1 MKGGATIGRWL
12 FGCFLFSFMGVF
24 PGAEVQASQ
33 DQPFPAYI
41 DLSGKPGSSRH
52 LGELNIFF
60 PLVQDQ
66 RNLFFLNLRGQ
77 IDSKDNREFN
87 IGLGKRH
94 LYEHYILGGYGFFDV
109 RVNKSGNRFYQSTIG
124 SELLSENIDFRANG
138 YIPFTKSRAIPVQDV
153 QVIERPD
160 VLNIQ
165 YSNRERALYGFDGEV
180 GLNMGRLLPE
190 PYQNNDAVDTR
201 LYLGGY
207 HFFGTRGAPGV
218 TGPRGR
224 IELSLTAYD
233 WSDYVPDGTQLMLGL
248 EAQYDE
254 PRDGQVF
261 GLFRLR
267 IPLHKG
273 PRKRLTGLQRRM
285 VAPLVRDVDIVT
297 ANAVTTEPALLAS
310 PGGEDREVRGIAV
323 VTNSAQLF
331 DATTNGQPGQLI
343 VVDENIETSLDN
355 YMQPGQSLN
364 SGGNEVDLKTASGV
378 QVRYTLPGTSDGQ
391 PRTITKTR
399 SGIGLVGAAIV
410 PSLTSQIQ
418 NIQVRTTQIDGSVV
432 STSLV
437 LASPRDGSLG
447 YWFADGN
454 NSEVGQ
460 VRAFNIGGDEPIT
473 YSIRCAD
480 PDGNDLMPC
489 AGLSIDRDTGV
500 ITTTALPPQQ
510 QQTVLA
516 EASAGGS
523 TASSLII
530 VASQAAVDAARA
542 VTEEGGTLPN
552 RGTSNDIILLYGN
565 DFRCSSDDGVFGQ
578 VAPAA
583 DACNPTG
590 ETKIDSVRDIIGAL
604 LRHDN
609 THNGGRIQ
617 NALARNQAT
626 LVLYDTFEDR
636 DESAAVFLIYQN
648 AQDLQA
654 DETFI
659 DGHNN
664 LGRNQAGDKRNA
676 AVEEIVHL
684 IHNYGIT
691 YAYPEIQT
699 RLDVITDQ
707 AFEEG
712 FLNFVDDDGD
722 GAADPPGDLPRSDLD
737 DEYFADGV
745 EAYFNLR
752 GGSGYTFTDNLC
764 SSGGVH
770 RGTVCAGERTSR
782 SDLRT
787 HHRPL
792 YDLIEE
798 VFGPRQTFFGQ

>member
-684 IHNYGIT
+684 IQDYGIA
-691 YAYPEIQT
+691 YAYPEIQERIEAAT
-699 RLDVITDQ
+699 RQ
-707 AFEEG
+707 AFEGG
-712 FLNFVDDDGD
+712 FLSFVDDDGD
-722 GAADPPGDLPRSDLD
+722 GID
-737 DEYFADGV
+737 DFQGISLGEWGNEYFADGV

-752 GGSGYTFTDNLC
+752 GGSGYTNTDRLC

-792 YDLIEE
+792 YDLVEE
-798 VFGPRQTFFGQ
+798 VFGSRQTFFGQ